1 MIGELTSC
9 TCEIPF
15 FKEICIICFLCP
27 HCGYK
32 DSEVKTVGE
41 IGEKGK
47 RIILRVNEEAD
58 LNRDVFKSESA
69 KVSIPEIEFE
79 LMPGTLGSFYST
91 VEGLLDKILEGFK
104 ERNPFVGDSASVE
117 SKVNFDIFLAQ
128 MEEFKSGA

>member
-1 MIGELTSC
+1 M
-9 TCEIPF
+9 
-15 FKEICIICFLCP
+15 
-27 HCGYK
+27 
-32 DSEVKTVGE
+32 KTVGE